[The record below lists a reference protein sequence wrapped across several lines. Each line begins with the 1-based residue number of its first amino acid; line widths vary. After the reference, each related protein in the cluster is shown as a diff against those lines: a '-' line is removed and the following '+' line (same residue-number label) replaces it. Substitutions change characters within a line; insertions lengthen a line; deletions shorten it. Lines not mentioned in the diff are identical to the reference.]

1 MEECSDS
8 ESTIKRTFGLFI
20 LDALTLDDC
29 NEEFLLDRSSSV
41 SELVDDLDDEP
52 SGLTT
57 LGGDFYLAWVKVPA
71 DFRAA
76 FKVILAEEI
85 EFIRFVVGLSDD
97 YSYVFARW

>member
-1 MEECSDS
+1 M
-8 ESTIKRTFGLFI
+8 
-20 LDALTLDDC
+20 
-29 NEEFLLDRSSSV
+29 SSSV
-41 SELVDDLDDEP
+41 SELVDDYDDDFDDDP

-57 LGGDFYLAWVKVPA
+57 LGGDFDLAWVKVPF

-85 EFIRFVVGLSDD
+85 EFIRFAVGLSDY